1 MVEIEY
7 CNEINADVTP
17 ITNEIQLGDQQFMD
31 GELYLD
37 NKKKVKMSRFLYIVK
52 NNTKV

>member
-37 NKKKVKMSRFLYIVK
+37 NKKRSKC
-52 NNTKV
+52 